1 MERVKIDDFA
11 KIQYLSDLS
20 CSPNGKVLAF
30 VKSEASVKENCYKS
44 AIWLMEDGKC
54 RRLTTGG
61 NESAPLWL
69 DDEHLLFPGDRKKE
83 HKPAPGAAVTVYN
96 RINIHG
102 GEAEVY
108 FTVPMKCGR
117 IKAISENEFLL
128 TATYDHYG
136 MDIAGLEGEEKENAI
151 AQIEEN
157 KDYEVFDE
165 LPFWSNGRGVIN
177 KKRTRLYLFNKDSG
191 ELKLLSPE
199 WMNVSGFDYD
209 DSSERV
215 VYHGSDYQWM
225 DERKSDMYVVNVHG
239 GEQLQ
244 VKLERKYSVGSA
256 YWC

>member
-20 CSPNGKVLAF
+20 CSPNGNVLAF

-117 IKAISENEFLL
+117 IKAISASPDLFVR
-128 TATYDHYG
+128 TKSDP
-136 MDIAGLEGEEKENAI
+136 DIATLMRI
-151 AQIEEN
+151 H
-157 KDYEVFDE
+157 
-165 LPFWSNGRGVIN
+165 
-177 KKRTRLYLFNKDSG
+177 RLYILLF
-191 ELKLLSPE
+191 LR
-199 WMNVSGFDYD
+199 F
-209 DSSERV
+209 
-215 VYHGSDYQWM
+215 
-225 DERKSDMYVVNVHG
+225 
-239 GEQLQ
+239 
-244 VKLERKYSVGSA
+244 KYNAGVGNILI
-256 YWC
+256 WFP